1 MTTSLRQRRLLLFAG
16 ISIGV
21 LALDR
26 FVITPLITHWQ
37 SASAEIT
44 TLQRQLQSGRGAL
57 AISDRA
63 RDRWVELQETTLP
76 AEVAQAEQVLLS
88 HLNFWGEEVG
98 VDIGSVKPQWKRG
111 ATSKAYSTLECR
123 IDATGSVLAVTR
135 FLHAIETSPL
145 ALRMES
151 AEFTSRD
158 ERGQK
163 ISAAFVVS
171 GLRLKPLEV
180 RP

>member
-1 MTTSLRQRRLLLFAG
+1 MNASLRQRRLLLVAG
-16 ISIGV
+16 ISIGL

-26 FVITPLITHWQ
+26 FVITPLFAHWQ
-37 SASAEIT
+37 SANAEIT
-44 TLQRQLQSGRGAL
+44 TLRRQLQSGQGAL

-63 RDRWVELQETTLP
+63 RDRWAELQAASLP

-88 HLNFWGEEVG
+88 HLNLWGEQVG
-98 VDIGSVKPQWKRG
+98 VDVGSIKPQWKRG
-111 ATSKAYSTLECR
+111 ATSKSYSTLECR
-123 IDATGSVLAVTR
+123 IDATGSVLAVSR
-135 FLHAIETSPL
+135 FLHAIESSPL
-145 ALRMES
+145 ALRMDSIEL
-151 AEFTSRD
+151 TSRD

-171 GLRLKPLEV
+171 GLRLKPLET